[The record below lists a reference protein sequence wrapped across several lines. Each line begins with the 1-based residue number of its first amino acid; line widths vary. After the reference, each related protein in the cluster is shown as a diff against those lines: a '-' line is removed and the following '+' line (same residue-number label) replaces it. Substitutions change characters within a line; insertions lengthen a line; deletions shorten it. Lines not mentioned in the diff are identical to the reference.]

1 MFAENYWVAGAM
13 ESSCKAGS
21 GILSW
26 FVQLQCLCSFF
37 FYVASVSSL
46 KKYHNKYCTLAITL
60 LLILYTSS
68 DVEHYKSMQYY
79 FWRSPVRDYVTRCSY
94 QCCCCHA
101 HLQEPGNP
109 QTLGR
114 LWTNYKTPLLRHHL
128 AVDVMACLNGVPNP
142 SPPPCSPDI
151 CWLATFARS

>member
-1 MFAENYWVAGAM
+1 MPEPWRAVAKLVAASCRDLSNYNVFA
-13 ESSCKAGS
+13 
-21 GILSW
+21 L
-26 FVQLQCLCSFF
+26 FF

-79 FWRSPVRDYVTRCSY
+79 FWHSPVRDYVTRCSY

-151 CWLATFARS
+151 C